1 MQNRHVNH
9 LIGATLIAGALGAPL
24 LAAASQYF
32 TVVPSPGRQ
41 GMPPEPGAELEIV
54 LNAGPLAVG
63 NKGQPYSQDMTPFLR
78 VTGDPAFDISKAT
91 WSASAELPS
100 GLSIASTGLI
110 SGMPT
115 STTDGTNFTVTAGY
129 ADKSQSQTYTIVING
144 VTLTASKV
152 VAGGAFSCALTGG
165 GAVYCW
171 GINHSGQLGN
181 GTTATSYRPTQVI
194 GLTTGVSDI
203 AVGNDHA
210 CALQSGV
217 LRCWGSNDSG
227 QVTGDGL
234 STGAPITAPYAVSG
248 LHGSLSS
255 FALGSSFTCATQ
267 SGSVYCW
274 GSNSS
279 GQMGYGGIPGINGV
293 TRIDG
298 LNTASMVAAGPSHAC
313 AVDMSRAYCW
323 GDNYN
328 GRLGSGSTANWRE
341 LQPQL
346 VVGLSSGVTAV
357 AGNATAAHTCA
368 IHNGAAKCWGQ
379 NSVNAL
385 GNGTTN
391 DALTPVQVSGL
402 TSNVTQISVGGTH
415 TCAITGMT
423 TVCWGDG
430 SNGRLGTGDTTNAP
444 IPIAILNGTPQIS
457 AGAYHT
463 CALISGVAHC
473 WGVGSGG
480 RLGSGKDADSLY
492 PLPVER

>member
-1 MQNRHVNH
+1 
-9 LIGATLIAGALGAPL
+9 
-24 LAAASQYF
+24 
-32 TVVPSPGRQ
+32 
-41 GMPPEPGAELEIV
+41 MPPEPVAELEIV

-63 NKGQPYSQDMTPFLR
+63 KKSQPYSQDMTPFLR
-78 VTGDPAFDISKAT
+78 VTGDPAFDISRVT

-100 GLSIASTGLI
+100 GLSLGATGLI
-110 SGMPT
+110 SGTPT
-115 STTDGTNFTVTAGY
+115 TTTDGANFTVTAGY

-181 GTTATSYRPTQVI
+181 GTTAISYSPTQVI
-194 GLTTGVSDI
+194 GLTSGVSDI
-203 AVGNDHA
+203 AVGNTHA
-210 CALQSGV
+210 CALHSGV

-234 STGAPITAPYAVSG
+234 YSGTPITEPYAVPG
-248 LHGSLSS
+248 MTGNLSS
-255 FALGSSFTCATQ
+255 FALGSNFTCATQ
-267 SGSVYCW
+267 SGAVYCW

-279 GQMGYGGIPGINGV
+279 GQMGYGGNPGINGV

-298 LNTASMVAAGPSHAC
+298 LSAASMVAAGPSHAC
-313 AVDMSRAYCW
+313 AVDMGRAYCW
-323 GDNYN
+323 GDNYK
-328 GRLGSGSTANWRE
+328 GRLGSGSTTNWRE

-357 AGNATAAHTCA
+357 SGNATAAHTCA
-368 IHNGAAKCWGQ
+368 IQNGAAKCWGQ
-379 NSVNAL
+379 NSVYAL
-385 GNGTTN
+385 GNGSTT
-391 DALTPVQVSGL
+391 DALTPVQVTGL

-415 TCAITGMT
+415 TCAIRGTGGF
-423 TVCWGDG
+423 CWGDG
-430 SNGRLGTGDTTNAP
+430 SSGRLGTGSTSNGP
-444 IPIAILNGTPQIS
+444 IPISVLNGAPQIS

-463 CALISGVAHC
+463 CAIVGGVAVC

-480 RLGSGKDADSLY
+480 RLGSGNDADSLY
-492 PLPVER
+492 PVPVAR